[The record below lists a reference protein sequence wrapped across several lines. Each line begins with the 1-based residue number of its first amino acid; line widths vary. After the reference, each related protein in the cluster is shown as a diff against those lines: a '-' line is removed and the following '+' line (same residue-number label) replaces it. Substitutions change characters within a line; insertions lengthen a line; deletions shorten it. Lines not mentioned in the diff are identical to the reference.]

1 MEIAARLRA
10 LADALPP
17 HGSVTF
23 SRDDLEAMVGECAPV
38 RAEPEPIAGL
48 TVPALAAELGR
59 SDSTVRGWLAAG
71 EFPNA
76 YKLQGKEWRIPQSD
90 VHAFIESQRSPR
102 IEESAAPLPY
112 GDDDLGS
119 WRKHIADRK
128 AS

>member
-38 RAEPEPIAGL
+38 QAEPERIAGL

-76 YKLQGKEWRIPQSD
+76 YKFQNREWRIPQSD
-90 VHAFIESQRSPR
+90 VRAFIEGQRRPR
-102 IEESAAPLPY
+102 IEEPAAPLPC

-119 WRKHIADRK
+119 WRQYLADRK